1 MDNFLKELE
10 ESLRGEVPDSVVR
23 ETLSYYRNY
32 FAQQRAQGVTEQEVA
47 ASLGSG
53 RIIARSVIEANRM
66 DNRDT
71 IYADEPGLREEAAS
85 RSGSGIFDKLKTIAV
100 IMAVTIVVLF
110 VVGLFF
116 RLVWMLLPIVLVIM
130 LIVWLVKKL

>member
-71 IYADEPGLREEAAS
+71 IYADEPGAFTIFPSRTSPKILRHS
-85 RSGSGIFDKLKTIAV
+85 RSVFSSSPPMYGTMLSIMSKLETP
-100 IMAVTIVVLF
+100 
-110 VVGLFF
+110 G
-116 RLVWMLLPIVLVIM
+116 
-130 LIVWLVKKL
+130 